1 MNSLREAVHD
11 YLVLRRALG
20 FKLRLAG
27 PALLDFV
34 AFLER
39 EGAPHISTELA
50 LRWAMQRVDCQ
61 PAHWAGR
68 LTFVRGFARHR
79 SATDPRTEIPPYGL
93 LPYRP
98 GRAQPYL
105 YTEQEIERLL
115 QAAKSLPSAM
125 GLRRWTYYCL
135 FGLLTV
141 TGLRISEAIALE
153 RQDVDL
159 QQGVLT
165 IRTSKFGKSR
175 LVPLAPSTQR
185 ALAQYV
191 SRRERI
197 LGKLITPAFLVN
209 ECGRSLESSNVRRT
223 FYRCARQSGLRGAHD
238 SHGPRLH
245 DFRHRFAIET
255 LVRWYRAGEDVER
268 RLPILSTY
276 LGHAHVTDTYW
287 YLSAC
292 PELMG
297 LASERLERRWEG
309 WL

>member
-1 MNSLREAVHD
+1 MNTLREAVRD
-11 YLVLRRALG
+11 YLALRRALG
-20 FKLRLAG
+20 FKLRIAG
-27 PALLDFV
+27 PRLLDFV

-39 EGAPHISTELA
+39 EGASSITNELA
-50 LRWAMQRVDCQ
+50 LRWAMQCSACQ
-61 PAHWAGR
+61 PAQWAGR
-68 LTFVRGFARHR
+68 LSFVRGFARHR
-79 SATDPRTEIPPYGL
+79 SATDPRTEVPPYGL

-98 GRAQPYL
+98 GRARPYL
-105 YTEQEIERLL
+105 YSEQEIERLL
-115 QAAKSLPSAM
+115 QAAKDLPPAT

-165 IRTSKFGKSR
+165 IRGSKFGKSR
-175 LVPLAPSTQR
+175 LVPLAPSSVR
-185 ALAQYV
+185 ALAHYDKH
-191 SRRERI
+191 RERI
-197 LGKLITPAFLVN
+197 LGRLTTPHFLVN
-209 ECGRSLESSNVRRT
+209 GCGRALESSNVRRT
-223 FYRCARQSGLRGAHD
+223 FYRLSRQIGLRGTND

-245 DFRHRFAIET
+245 DFRHRFALET
-255 LVRWYRAGEDVER
+255 LVRWYRSGDDVER
-268 RLPILSTY
+268 RLPVLSTY

-297 LASERLERRWEG
+297 LATQRLERRWKD
-309 WL
+309 WP